1 MKKENELSFLNA
13 LLDSQRIIITAGAGG
28 VGKTTTAAA
37 IALAGAM
44 RGKRVLCMTI
54 DPAKRL
60 AESLGLGA
68 MSREAELVQPARF
81 EAAGVHVPG
90 TLTCLMLDPKTTFDD
105 LITRNAASP
114 EHAAR
119 ILENKIYRVLSTEL
133 AGTQEYMAMEKLL
146 SVRESGLY
154 DLIVLDTPP
163 TPNAL
168 DFLEA
173 PDRMAGLVDS
183 PAVAWLVE
191 SFKSKKTFSL
201 NVLARGAQA
210 AMKAVASI
218 TGAGMLESLAELL
231 SELNSMLGGF
241 GQRAERLRGVM
252 RAPETSF
259 VIVTAPRQ
267 DRLAEA
273 QYFYEKVQQFGM
285 RCEGLVVNRVHLA
298 ESAADTDGLA
308 DALVCTPEEREA
320 LRAAVGLRR
329 ALADSDAQALGSA
342 AHWARVPQLQ
352 IPEFSQDVY
361 DIRAL
366 ADVATRLTA

>member
-1 MKKENELSFLNA
+1 MSFVGE
-13 LLDSQRIIITAGAGG
+13 LLDTQRVIITAGAGG

-68 MSREAELVQPARF
+68 MSQEAETVQNARF
-81 EAAGVHVPG
+81 EAAGVRVTG
-90 TLTCLMLDPKTTFDD
+90 SLTCLMLDPKTTFDD
-105 LITRNAASP
+105 LIRRNAADP
-114 EHAAR
+114 VHAER
-119 ILENKIYRVLSTEL
+119 ILSNKLYKVLSTEL

-191 SFKSKKTFSL
+191 SFRNKKGFSL
-201 NVLARGAQA
+201 NILARGAQA
-210 AMKAVASI
+210 AMKAVGSI
-218 TGAGMLESLAELL
+218 TGAGMLEALSELL

-241 GQRAERLRGVM
+241 GARAERLRAVM

-259 VIVTAPRQ
+259 VIVTAPRA

-273 QYFYEKVQQFGM
+273 RYFYDKVAQFDM
-285 RCEGLVVNRVHLA
+285 RCAGLVVNRVHAADSAAGADALA
-298 ESAADTDGLA
+298 ESLGFS
-308 DALVCTPEEREA
+308 REQQA
-320 LRAAVGLRR
+320 SMQGAIDLRR
-329 ALADSDAQALGSA
+329 AIADSDEAALA
-342 AHWARVPQLQ
+342 ATATWARVPQVR
-352 IPEFSQDVY
+352 IPEFAQDVY

-366 ADVATRLTA
+366 AEVAARLTM

>member
-1 MKKENELSFLNA
+1 MSFLNE
-13 LLDSQRIIITAGAGG
+13 LLDSRHVLITAGAGG

-37 IALAGAM
+37 IALAAAR

-60 AESLGLGA
+60 AESLGLGE
-68 MSREAELVQPARF
+68 MSAEAETVDPARF
-81 EAAGVHVPG
+81 AAAGVEVSG
-90 TLTCLMLDPKTTFDD
+90 SLTCLMLDPKATFDE
-105 LITRNAASP
+105 LIRKHAGSE

-119 ILENKIYRVLSTEL
+119 ILNNKLYRVLSTEL

-146 SVRESGLY
+146 AVRESGLY

-191 SFKSKKTFSL
+191 SFKSKGKFSFNL
-201 NVLARGAQA
+201 LAKGAQSA
-210 AMKAVASI
+210 LKAVASI

-231 SELNSMLGGF
+231 SELNVMMGGF
-241 GQRAERLRGVM
+241 GQRSERLRRVM
-252 RAPETSF
+252 RAEDTSF
-259 VIVTAPRQ
+259 IIVTSPRS

-273 QYFYEKVQQFGM
+273 RYFYDKVVQYGM
-285 RCEGLVVNRVHLA
+285 RCEGLVVNRVHAANAEADVRALATEMGADSGTAERMQRAVDLLA
-298 ESAADTDGLA
+298 ELA
-308 DALVCTPEEREA
+308 RSDREA
-320 LRAAVGLRR
+320 L
-329 ALADSDAQALGSA
+329 SA
-342 AHWARVPQLQ
+342 ASAWAKAPRVQV
-352 IPEFSQDVY
+352 PEFTTDVY

-366 ADVATRLTA
+366 AAVADLLVA